1 MDRAIVDGRSD
12 MTIPWIT
19 ALQLAKKLL
28 PVVIEKAPDLL
39 KTLERLRSA
48 PPMREATP
56 ADPELAALQ
65 EQVDAHQRTIA
76 AQADTIMQLHTRLRA
91 AKRSIAF
98 VWGILAVTVASSL
111 MMILYLLFRS

>member
-1 MDRAIVDGRSD
+1 

-39 KTLERLRSA
+39 KTLERFRSA
-48 PPMREATP
+48 SPMPEAAP

-65 EQVDAHQRTIA
+65 EQINAHQRTIT
-76 AQADTIMQLHTRLRA
+76 AQADTITQLQQALRR

-98 VWGILAVTVASSL
+98 VRSILAVTMAISL
-111 MMILYLLFRS
+111 AMILYLLFRS